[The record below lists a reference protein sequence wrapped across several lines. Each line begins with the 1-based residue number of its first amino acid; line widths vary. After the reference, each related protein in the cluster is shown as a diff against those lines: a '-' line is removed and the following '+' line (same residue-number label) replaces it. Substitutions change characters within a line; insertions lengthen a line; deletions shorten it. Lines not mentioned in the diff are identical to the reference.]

1 MLGASRSAGGHRAV
15 DAMEDRRCTMS
26 RATTLRAACLLCG
39 TALAL
44 IGVVIL
50 LGY

>member
-1 MLGASRSAGGHRAV
+1 
-15 DAMEDRRCTMS
+15 MS